1 MEFADENNE
10 EKEMDI
16 CAICHNDI
24 DYKKSV
30 LTSCNHYFCSVCFF
44 KWMEKK
50 ADCPVCRKVF
60 RVQTNYDIEIERE
73 ILEELEGEVR
83 DYTNLVD
90 ELREQAFNIEYKRN
104 SLLKICYEMDDS
116 IRNKKIEYN
125 KLTTDMK
132 NLVNT
137 KNTIITDIQKNEM
150 YLRKMQ
156 EGFNRSRQLAAH
168 RRQFG
173 LNLR

>member
-1 MEFADENNE
+1 MEFADDNNE

-60 RVQTNYDIEIERE
+60 RVQSNYDIEIARE

-125 KLTTDMK
+125 KLTTDMQ

-137 KNTIITDIQKNEM
+137 KNTIISDIQKNET
-150 YLRKMQ
+150 YLRKMH
-156 EGFNRSRQLAAH
+156 EGFNRSRQLAAR

-173 LNLR
+173 LNLL